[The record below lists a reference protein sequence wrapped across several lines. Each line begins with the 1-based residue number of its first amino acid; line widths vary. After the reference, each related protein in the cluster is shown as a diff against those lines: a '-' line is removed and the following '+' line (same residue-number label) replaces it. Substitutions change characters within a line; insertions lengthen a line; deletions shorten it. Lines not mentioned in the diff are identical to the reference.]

1 MSMFKGLVTKEFRE
15 AFRDKRA
22 LMAAGFGIVMGPIIV
37 AAVMMFQIDE
47 ATSVK
52 NSYVKFVGAEHA
64 PQLISALNARKILS
78 IDEVSDEEAQKW
90 TKRDIT
96 LTIPDNF
103 SENMAQAKPVT
114 VVLNADYSQ
123 KNIGTVLRRIERTVE
138 SYSGQVGSMR
148 LLMRGIDP
156 RVAQPI
162 TLQVQNTATPEAKSG
177 IIMGMVAMFI
187 MTSLF
192 TASMTASIDT
202 SAGER
207 ERHSLELILCQPIST
222 VKVVLSKVVCVST
235 YGAIAS
241 ILTMLAM
248 TFTMTMLPLEKIGIS
263 ITVDPLTMIIIAIMV
278 LPLAYLAGIAQLFFA
293 YQAKTF
299 KEAQSYLSMI
309 LILPMLVPMAIMIM
323 PHKPE
328 WLNNLPLAG
337 HSIIMEE
344 LFKGKALDV
353 VAFAATNA
361 FTIAIAVVMTVLLAR
376 SLRSEK
382 VVLALS

>member
-52 NSYVKFVGAEHA
+52 NSYVTFVGAEHA

-78 IDEVSDEEAQKW
+78 IDEVGDEEAQKW

>member
-22 LMAAGFGIVMGPIIV
+22 LMAAGFGIIMGPIIV
-37 AAVMMFQIDE
+37 AAVLMFQIDE
-47 ATSVK
+47 ATTVK
-52 NSYVKFVGAEHA
+52 NSYVTFVGAEHA
-64 PQLISALNARKILS
+64 PQLISTLRAKKILPIEEVPADEAEKWNKRS
-78 IDEVSDEEAQKW
+78 IK
-90 TKRDIT
+90 
-96 LTIPDNF
+96 LTIPENF
-103 SENMAQAKPVT
+103 AADMAKAKPVDI
-114 VVLNADYSQ
+114 VLLADYSH
-123 KNIGTVLRRIERTVE
+123 KNLSTVLRRIERTIE

-156 RVAQPI
+156 RIAQPI
-162 TLQVQNTATPEAKSG
+162 NLNVQNSATPEAKSG

-222 VKVVLSKVVCVST
+222 VKVVLSKVACVST

-263 ITVDPLTMIIIAIMV
+263 ITVDPLTMMIIAIMV

-309 LILPMLVPMAIMIM
+309 LILPMLVPMAIMIV

-344 LFKGKALDV
+344 LFKGKALDL
-353 VAFAATNA
+353 VAFAATNGL
-361 FTIAIAVVMTVLLAR
+361 TIAIAVAMTMLLAK

>member
-1 MSMFKGLVTKEFRE
+1 MSIFKGLVTKEFRE

-47 ATSVK
+47 ATDVK
-52 NSYVKFVGAEHA
+52 DSYVTYVGAEYA
-64 PQLISALNARKILS
+64 PQLIAQLRVKKILPIEEVPADEAEKWSKRS
-78 IDEVSDEEAQKW
+78 IE
-90 TKRDIT
+90 
-96 LTIPDNF
+96 LTIPQTF
-103 SENMAQAKPVT
+103 SQDMSAAKPVDL
-114 VVLNADYSQ
+114 VLLADYSD
-123 KNIGTVLRRIERTVE
+123 KNIGTVLDRIERTIE
-138 SYSGQVGSMR
+138 AYSGQVGSMR
-148 LLMRGIDP
+148 LLMRGVDP
-156 RVAQPI
+156 RVVQPI
-162 TLQVQNTATPEAKSG
+162 NLQVQNSATPESKSG

-207 ERHSLELILCQPIST
+207 ERHSLELILCQPVST
-222 VKVVLSKVVCVST
+222 VMVVLSKVVCVSA

-263 ITVDPLTMIIIAIMV
+263 IMVDPMTMLIISVMV
-278 LPLAYLAGIAQLFFA
+278 LPLAYLAGIAQLYFA

-309 LILPMLVPMAIMIM
+309 LILPMLVPMAIMIV

-337 HSIIMEE
+337 HSIIMED
-344 LFKGKALDV
+344 LFKGKALDMM
-353 VAFAATNA
+353 AFGATNLL
-361 FTIAIAVVMTVLLAR
+361 TIAIAIAMTLLLAR